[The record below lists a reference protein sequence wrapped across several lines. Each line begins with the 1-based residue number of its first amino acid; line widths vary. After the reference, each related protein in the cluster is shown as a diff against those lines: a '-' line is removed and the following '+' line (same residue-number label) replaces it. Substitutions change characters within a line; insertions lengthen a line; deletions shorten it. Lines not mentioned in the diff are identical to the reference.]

1 MITRSHWR
9 TLHSVVCKQG
19 SHFESASSVIIINP
33 ISCFFCR
40 VRLCVCSCVT
50 DGLCVGR
57 ASGRVEGCMSSA
69 CLHVCVRVCVMCRKL
84 RVRTP
89 AGRLLSVL
97 LLVTWY
103 MPAMLIQFP
112 AFISTHTHTH
122 THTQML
128 AYTLSF
134 PPWCHRFGA
143 PWQQWARKQER
154 MREGKRTD
162 IISCWGDEVVI
173 NSSWC
178 SFVSDD
184 GDGRV
189 WWGGGGEDWSPG
201 NIVSLSSG
209 NFRPLRVT
217 PFVHGQQEK
226 LFFPVRSRHAI
237 SLL

>member
-1 MITRSHWR
+1 MRDRW
-9 TLHSVVCKQG
+9 VVCG
-19 SHFESASSVIIINP
+19 PGEWAGGGMYELGVFA
-33 ISCFFCR
+33 
-40 VRLCVCSCVT
+40 CVCSCV
-50 DGLCVGR
+50 CYVQE
-57 ASGRVEGCMSSA
+57 AACAHSSW
-69 CLHVCVRVCVMCRKL
+69 
-84 RVRTP
+84 TP
-89 AGRLLSVL
+89 AVCASARHLIYAGHAHSVSSFYL
-97 LLVTWY
+97 
-103 MPAMLIQFP
+103 
-112 AFISTHTHTH
+112 HTHTH

-189 WWGGGGEDWSPG
+189 WWGGGRRGLVTREHCVFVKWQFQATQSDAIRPWPAGE
-201 NIVSLSSG
+201 
-209 NFRPLRVT
+209 T
-217 PFVHGQQEK
+217 
-226 LFFPVRSRHAI
+226 FFSCQK
-237 SLL
+237 